1 LHANQRRR
9 RNHIGTLEVNGATLV
24 TEEEKAEAAFH
35 YFSGILGTAHDRE
48 GRLDFEALGIH
59 RRDLSSLGR
68 PFTEEEI
75 WAVVKE
81 LPLDKAP
88 GPDGFTGHFYLSA
101 WSIIKRDV
109 IRAFNPLSSM
119 DCRSFHHLN
128 DALLI
133 LLPKSLDPVSLGDYR
148 PISLIH
154 SFGKKFSKAL
164 SNHFASVLPLLVSP
178 NLSAFIKGRQ
188 IHDNFRCVLG
198 TAKILAAKRNP

>member
-1 LHANQRRR
+1 MENPVTGLAIEEDLCTGSGENRRDPISPVPR
-9 RNHIGTLEVNGATLV
+9 TSIRGTLGC
-24 TEEEKAEAAFH
+24 
-35 YFSGILGTAHDRE
+35 
-48 GRLDFEALGIH
+48 
-59 RRDLSSLGR
+59 

-88 GPDGFTGHFYLSA
+88 SPDVFRGRFYRSA

-109 IRAFNPLSSM
+109 IHAFDALSSM

-133 LLPKSLDPVSLGDYR
+133 FLPKSPDPVSLGDYR

-154 SFGKKFSKAL
+154 SFGKFFSKAL
-164 SNHFASVLPLLVSP
+164 ANRFAPVLRLLVSP
-178 NLSAFIKGRQ
+178 NQSAFIKVRQ
-188 IHDNFRCVLG
+188 IQDNFRCVLG
-198 TAKILAAKRNP
+198 TTKVLAAKRNP